1 MNIPQID
8 LPRVVIIGSGFAGL
22 KLAKKINSKYY
33 QTVLLDKNNYHSFQP
48 LLYQVASSGLNP
60 DSISYPIRKI
70 FKGKKK
76 FHFRMANVLKI
87 APDQKVISTNI
98 GKINY
103 DILVLATG
111 AKTNFFGLT
120 NLEKNSFPMK
130 TVNQAL
136 DLRSIILQNFEEALN
151 TKDLAARNKLMNF
164 VIVGGGATGV
174 ELAGALAELKQHI
187 LPKDY
192 PDLDIRNMQV
202 HIVEA
207 ADRLLAAMS
216 AKSSRNAEKFLR
228 KLGVNIWLNTI
239 VKDSVNDVIQTSN
252 GSFESKTMIWTAG
265 VKAAGIPGLQH
276 EIDQR
281 IPVDKM
287 NKLNAVEDIYAI
299 GDLAAIIEEDLPKG
313 HPMLASVA
321 GQQGAHLAKNLNR
334 KARGKKQTPFKYID
348 KGTMAT
354 IGRNLAVVDL
364 KFWKFGGFF
373 AWLTWMFVH
382 LMLLVDYRSRVIVFI
397 NWIWNYFNYDKGT
410 RLIIRKIGP
419 NKKRQASS

>member
-22 KLAKKINSKYY
+22 KLAKKLNSTSY
-33 QTVLLDKNNYHSFQP
+33 QTVLIDKNNYHSFQP

-70 FKGKKK
+70 FKGKKR
-76 FHFRMANVLKI
+76 FHYRMADVSRIDPKLKCI
-87 APDQKVISTNI
+87 HTNI
-98 GKINY
+98 GNLDY
-103 DILVLATG
+103 DILVIATG
-111 AKTNFFGLT
+111 AKTNFFGQD
-120 NLEKNSFPMK
+120 NLERNSFAMK

-151 TKDLAARNKLMNF
+151 TTDLAERNQLMNF

-174 ELAGALAELKQHI
+174 ELAGALAELKHHI

-202 HIVEA
+202 HILEA
-207 ADRLLAAMS
+207 SDRLLAAMS
-216 AKSSRNAEKFLR
+216 PKSSKNAEQFLR
-228 KLGVNIWLNTI
+228 KLGVNIWLNTL
-239 VKDSVNDVIQTSN
+239 VKDSKDDRIITSN
-252 GSFESKTMIWTAG
+252 GEFESKTMIWTAG
-265 VKAAGIPGLQH
+265 VKAAGIAGIQK
-276 EIDQR
+276 EINQR
-281 IPVDKM
+281 IKVDET
-287 NKLNAVEDIYAI
+287 NKLIDFEDIYAV
-299 GDLAAIIEEDLPKG
+299 GDLSAIISDDMPKG

-321 GQQGAHLAKNLNR
+321 GQQGGHLAKNLNR
-334 KARGKKQTPFKYID
+334 IAQHKTTLPFKYKD

-382 LMLLVDYRSRVIVFI
+382 LMLLVDFRSRIIVFI
-397 NWIWNYFNYDKGT
+397 NWIWNYMNYDKGT
-410 RLIIRKIGP
+410 RLIIRKIDP
-419 NKKRQASS
+419 KKNRQVSE